1 MLGTTDQRWHS
12 TGWAT
17 TACSV
22 VASDDSAWAN
32 LHASH
37 SQLAPARGRPLFP
50 AWEGAILF
58 RLRSVLGEINSH
70 SMADPAEL
78 TPEVAR
84 ILSLLELLI
93 AAKKASIREVER
105 QLNVSN
111 GTLARLFSGKVSLKF
126 QHILDLLQILDVMPK
141 AFFRVAYSLDDPGSM
156 KAEELL
162 RQVQGLAFPDP
173 PVPTV
178 LTRTEIQ
185 RMIDEALAARQVPP
199 ASETDSRPRQ
209 RRSPPAKKS

>member
-1 MLGTTDQRWHS
+1 
-12 TGWAT
+12 
-17 TACSV
+17 
-22 VASDDSAWAN
+22 
-32 LHASH
+32 
-37 SQLAPARGRPLFP
+37 
-50 AWEGAILF
+50 
-58 RLRSVLGEINSH
+58 
-70 SMADPAEL
+70 MADPAEL

-185 RMIDEALAARQVPP
+185 RMIDEALAGRQVPP
-199 ASETDSRPRQ
+199 ASEIDSRPRQ